1 MDFIAR
7 LEVSKDQAT
16 WRGDE
21 VPWLTANAL
30 CPVPD
35 GPPLHV
41 TDLLRIVHRD
51 GKEVH
56 EQLATAERETLD
68 RHWAACGLPPV
79 QEPMTAEQWVPYLLA
94 FNEEPKRP
102 EWADWML
109 AVLPPKDPNLNARI
123 ARAIAVDEH
132 RKRLRRALDEHE
144 IAARMPGSMTEAPAS
159 ANLQNVVLTKAE
171 LRKFAAM
178 LCIEVV
184 EERHSVAQEHDPLP
198 GVAWL
203 TWEEAENWLH
213 ETTGEQWPP
222 PRILSSGVRIGV
234 WLEPR
239 PDQSEGEIEHIFQG
253 RWQGF
258 MAEVFDGYDRERLQ
272 SERVEGVITL
282 TKRPDGTV
290 LRFTPPLKFAA
301 VDAKILAAD
310 LKRLV
315 VVVGQGIYPE
325 KAQPVVGLRVGGA
338 ELRPDDPGFAA
349 WLALHGGPESLV
361 GAKVELLRFMPL
373 PVNERTVSQAEPAGT
388 SVSDTPLRFP
398 LAETLQPWI
407 AMQLQDVPA
416 NLRAAVQRAI
426 YPLAWDDLTPAQ
438 RASWAA
444 QFDAQYDPANE
455 GERQRWWQYW
465 TKRDELLRE
474 RAAIEAMKPDRP
486 SEHVTRREELARIQ
500 DELAELES
508 QHLVGGQSGLGRSAA
523 VDDVSG
529 RSSVVPVSRQEAQ
542 EVTILAKLREL
553 NFDPKRL
560 PRSEPG
566 KPGPKAQ
573 VKRALGAKGMW
584 SGAKVFDKAWERLR
598 RAGEIADAR

>member
-1 MDFIAR
+1 MDFVAK
-7 LEVSKDQAT
+7 LVVPQDQTT

-30 CPVPD
+30 CPVPG
-35 GPPLHV
+35 GPPLYV
-41 TDLLRIVHRD
+41 TELMRIERHD
-51 GKEVH
+51 GEEV
-56 EQLATAERETLD
+56 QGPLPTADREVLD
-68 RHWAACGLPPV
+68 RHWAACGLPPA
-79 QEPMTAEQWVPYLLA
+79 QGPMTAEQWVPYLVA

-102 EWADWML
+102 AWADWIF

-132 RKRLRRALDEHE
+132 RERLRRAMVEHD
-144 IAARMPGSMTEAPAS
+144 ITARMLGSMTEAPAS
-159 ANLQNVVLTKAE
+159 TNLQNVVLTKSE

-184 EERHSVAQEHDPLP
+184 DARRSGAQEPDPLP

-203 TWEEAENWLH
+203 TWEEAADWLH
-213 ETTGEQWPP
+213 GTTGEQWPA
-222 PRILSSGVRIGV
+222 PRVLSSGVRIGV

-239 PDQSEGEIEHIFQG
+239 PDQTDGEIEHIFQG

-272 SERVEGVITL
+272 SERVEGVITM

-301 VDAKILAAD
+301 VDARVLAAD

-315 VVVGQGIYPE
+315 VAVRQGIYPE
-325 KAQPVVGLRVGGA
+325 KAQPVVGLRVGAA

-349 WLALHGGPESLV
+349 WLELHGGPESLV

-373 PVNERTVSQAEPAGT
+373 PTNEQTVAQAEPVKP
-388 SVSDTPLRFP
+388 SVPDTPLSFP
-398 LAETLQPWI
+398 LVDTLQPWI
-407 AMQLQDVPA
+407 TMQLREVPA

-444 QFDAQYDPANE
+444 QFDAQHDPANE
-455 GERQRWWQYW
+455 GERKRWWQYW

-486 SEHVTRREELARIQ
+486 SEHVTRREELVRIQ
-500 DELAELES
+500 DELVALDS
-508 QHLVGGQSGLGRSAA
+508 QHSVGEQSGLGESVAINDASTPSAA
-523 VDDVSG
+523 A
-529 RSSVVPVSRQEAQ
+529 PMSRHKAQ

-553 NFDPKRL
+553 NLDPKLL
-560 PRSEPG
+560 PRNEPG
-566 KPGPKAQ
+566 KPGPKAK
-573 VKRALGAKGMW
+573 VKRALGSKGMW
-584 SGAKVFDKAWERLR
+584 SGVKVFDKAWERLR
-598 RAGEIADAR
+598 LSGEIADRA